1 MKRFIQYITT
11 FVCLTALFTG
21 CNSDA
26 EMTFL
31 TRDGECK
38 LLATATEVDIT
49 EENYQIPVLS
59 LTWNTPSWLSEDDE
73 RISTPGITSS
83 YIQVAATEDFSVY
96 EENSTNGLSKAYKA
110 GELNSIANKLGL
122 TVGQEGT
129 LYFRVKCQ
137 EGGNIAVYSNVCE
150 VTLTPIYINMSVLD
164 VLSQDKSST
173 IAHLYSPEENG
184 IYTGIVYASSWMN
197 CWFQEAD
204 GNLWG
209 NEPKDGT
216 AFELSN
222 ASEAWNCWFA
232 DGTGFWYVTVNTLS
246 PEWSCALLNTIKVND
261 EAMTF
266 NIKKKAWQYLINT
279 TGSTE
284 LSFTAEGLLY
294 NKTSRTE
301 AAAAK
306 QQNYAFGVAEDGRMV
321 LNGEGKLLISGSGE
335 FTVTIHTNDNGDVV
349 AIVEAG
355 DQTGDGD
362 TPATPKPTEMKV
374 YDKDGV
380 TLLGTL
386 AKTGDGIYSGDIT
399 LTSWQNFLFADLEN
413 NIWYGSVPDALTSI
427 TSDDSKWNLWI
438 SDGAAGTHT
447 IEVNLNTMTWSSQLK
462 EQGGGGS
469 SYPTDLKVY
478 AATDWNNPGATLTAT
493 DQEGVYSGTLTTT
506 MEWEQFKIVDGSTW
520 YGADGNKMSV
530 DGGNMWAGG
539 EIGAYTIV
547 ANLKEMTWSAT
558 KQ

>member
-1 MKRFIQYITT
+1 MRSPAA
-11 FVCLTALFTG
+11 ALSREG
-21 CNSDA
+21 ASPALVADIPQIIAVGGESRDQVKPPHSPSAMRASDEAPRRDGDA
-26 EMTFL
+26 EREPPENH
-31 TRDGECK
+31 RDG
-38 LLATATEVDIT
+38 
-49 EENYQIPVLS
+49 N
-59 LTWNTPSWLSEDDE
+59 
-73 RISTPGITSS
+73 
-83 YIQVAATEDFSVY
+83 
-96 EENSTNGLSKAYKA
+96 A
-110 GELNSIANKLGL
+110 G
-122 TVGQEGT
+122 
-129 LYFRVKCQ
+129 R
-137 EGGNIAVYSNVCE
+137 NV
-150 VTLTPIYINMSVLD
+150 
-164 VLSQDKSST
+164 
-173 IAHLYSPEENG
+173 
-184 IYTGIVYASSWMN
+184 
-197 CWFQEAD
+197 
-204 GNLWG
+204 
-209 NEPKDGT
+209 
-216 AFELSN
+216 
-222 ASEAWNCWFA
+222 
-232 DGTGFWYVTVNTLS
+232 
-246 PEWSCALLNTIKVND
+246 
-261 EAMTF
+261 
-266 NIKKKAWQYLINT
+266 
-279 TGSTE
+279 
-284 LSFTAEGLLY
+284 
-294 NKTSRTE
+294 
-301 AAAAK
+301 
-306 QQNYAFGVAEDGRMV
+306 
-321 LNGEGKLLISGSGE
+321 
-335 FTVTIHTNDNGDVV
+335 
-349 AIVEAG
+349 G

-362 TPATPKPTEMKV
+362 TPAAPKPTEMKV

-469 SYPTDLKVY
+469 TYPTELKVY